1 MRVREATLADVD
13 AAADVLSTAHEH
25 YAWAVWAFPGPDRR
39 ARLRGLF
46 RADLALAVSAP
57 GDGTVWVV
65 DDGGVLATVAM
76 WRPPWPRAY
85 TPEALAAHE
94 AASAPLIGDDGDRL
108 DAADARTR
116 HAHPPAP
123 NWYLGTV
130 GTHPDHRRRGLA
142 AAVVE
147 PVLTR
152 CDADGTVAFLETS
165 SDDNV
170 RGYRRLGF
178 EVVFE
183 TVTSDG
189 VLPLYVMHRT
199 PVTRA
204 R

>member
-1 MRVREATLADVD
+1 MTLIHCDGLPDAPEAYLAETGFFDIAHPVVRRFTD
-13 AAADVLSTAHEH
+13 AAV
-25 YAWAVWAFPGPDRR
+25 G
-39 ARLRGLF
+39 
-46 RADLALAVSAP
+46 
-57 GDGTVWVV
+57 
-65 DDGGVLATVAM
+65 
-76 WRPPWPRAY
+76 
-85 TPEALAAHE
+85 
-94 AASAPLIGDDGDRL
+94 